1 MFILAIT
8 RSFQI
13 NNIMFYNIYKQ
24 YDGKES
30 FHIQLVSEK
39 CTGQYFKVRDDD
51 LSSKQSLCTFKMILK
66 KNYSKIF

>member
-30 FHIQLVSEK
+30 FHIV
-39 CTGQYFKVRDDD
+39 
-51 LSSKQSLCTFKMILK
+51 QSNLFLYKIIYVC
-66 KNYSKIF
+66 YSNIM